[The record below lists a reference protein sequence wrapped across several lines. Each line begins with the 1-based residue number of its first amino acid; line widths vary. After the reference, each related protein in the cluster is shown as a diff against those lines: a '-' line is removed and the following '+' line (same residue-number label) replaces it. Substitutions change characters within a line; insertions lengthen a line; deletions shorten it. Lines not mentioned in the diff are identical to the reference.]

1 MNGFAVRADGRGC
14 RAVDSVDQLLD
25 GEIFSAEYPT
35 LAVASADVLMLIA
48 NERFKREGAGIVVQG
63 LAIQTD
69 RSSQAKLTRAAV
81 RASRD
86 ISYLIHWKQENVRAP
101 LLNGVRHCAESYGRP
116 TSLQHLGFIHAG
128 IDRGD
133 QLALADKTGL
143 NIGID
148 SAIAGLHLIRIELFK
163 GA

>member
-48 NERFKREGAGIVVQG
+48 NERFKREEAGIVVQG

-86 ISYLIHWKQENVRAP
+86 ISYLIHWKQENGAFV
-101 LLNGVRHCAESYGRP
+101 
-116 TSLQHLGFIHAG
+116 
-128 IDRGD
+128 
-133 QLALADKTGL
+133 QLDAYQVQAC
-143 NIGID
+143 D
-148 SAIAGLHLIRIELFK
+148 SAVDAYVQACFIRESELVAAVNAGVYEAKMLETGWPAIAFSAVPDSI
-163 GA
+163 